1 MAPEKSKKQ
10 LHFTLF
16 TFPPFVHHYPD
27 GWRHPQEMLGGI
39 YDPLGPDIWARVAR
53 TLESMKIDAFFV
65 GDGGAIYNSN
75 ENSPATSLRYGSQT
89 IEFFAPQ
96 FASMVATLAP
106 DLGVVST
113 VNTEEL
119 NPWTMARMASTM
131 DHLTKGRVGFNLV
144 TGLNP
149 GGMADNL
156 GTEVREH
163 DARYERA
170 EEFMKVCYSLWE
182 SWDTGALV
190 RDPDQP
196 LFADPDKVHEINF
209 VGEHFR
215 CRGPLQ
221 LPRSPQTIPVLF
233 QAGQS
238 PRGRQFAARHAEGI
252 FTISPDLPAMQA
264 YYRDVKDRVANEG
277 RRECDLAILSG
288 IFPIVG
294 SSEAAAKEKY
304 EQLIELATAEAGL
317 AWCSGYACYNF
328 AQVPFDTKLSD
339 LDPKDFA
346 GIQSIFELTM
356 ASSADAA
363 SQTPYLHAYPH
374 VEEPT
379 VRDLCVANAQSIV
392 PKVVGTV
399 AQVADQLEQ
408 IVDSEGSD
416 GFMFSTVHMPGSIDE
431 FAPVIAELQRRGRF
445 RIEFEGPT
453 LRERLGTRPYPW
465 AHRT

>member
-1 MAPEKSKKQ
+1 MVSKSTAKQ

-27 GWRHPQEMLGGI
+27 GWRHPLEMQGGV
-39 YDPLGPDIWARVAR
+39 YDPLQPEIWGRVAK
-53 TLESMKIDAFFV
+53 TLEAMKVDAFFV

-96 FASMVATLAP
+96 FVSAVAMMAP
-106 DLGVVST
+106 ELGCVST
-113 VNTEEL
+113 VNTEEI
-119 NPWTMARMASTM
+119 NPWTFARMSATM
-131 DHLTKGRVGFNLV
+131 DHLTKGRVGFNIV

-149 GGMADNL
+149 GGLADNL
-156 GTEVREH
+156 GTSVREH

-170 EEFMKVCYSLWE
+170 EEFMQVCYGLWQ
-182 SWDTGALV
+182 SWDKDALV
-190 RDPDQP
+190 RDAAKPM
-196 LFADPDKVHEINF
+196 FADPAKVRELNF
-209 VGEHFR
+209 EGEYFR

-221 LPRSPQTIPVLF
+221 LPRSPQEIPVIF

-252 FTISPDLPAMQA
+252 FTISPDLPAMQT
-264 YYRDVKDRVANEG
+264 YYRDVKDRVVNEG
-277 RRECDLAILSG
+277 RRESDLAILTG

-294 SSEAAAKEKY
+294 TSESAAQEKY
-304 EQLIELATAEAGL
+304 EQLIELATPEAGL
-317 AWCSGYACYNF
+317 AWISGYACYNF
-328 AQVPFDTKLSD
+328 AQVPLDTKLSD
-339 LDPKDFA
+339 MDPKDFA

-363 SQTPYLHAYPH
+363 SLTPHLYAYPH
-374 VEEPT
+374 VAEPT
-379 VRDLCVANAQSIV
+379 VRDLCLANAQSIV

-399 AQVADQLEQ
+399 EQVADQLEQ
-408 IVDSEGSD
+408 IVDAEGSD

-431 FAPVIAELQRRGRF
+431 FAPVLQALQRRGRF
-445 RIEFEGPT
+445 RKEFEGPT
-453 LRERLGTRPYPW
+453 LRDRLGTRPLPW
-465 AHRT
+465 AG

>member
-1 MAPEKSKKQ
+1 MTPEPPKKQ
-10 LHFTLF
+10 MHFTLF

-27 GWRHPQEMLGGI
+27 GWRHPQEMLGGT
-39 YDPLGPDIWARVAR
+39 YNPLEPEIWERVAK
-53 TLESMKIDAFFV
+53 TLESMKVDAFFV

-89 IEFFAPQ
+89 LEFFAPQ
-96 FASMVATLAP
+96 FVSMVAAMAPTLGA
-106 DLGVVST
+106 VST
-113 VNTEEL
+113 INTEEL
-119 NPWTMARMASTM
+119 NPWTFSRMAQTM
-131 DHLTKGRVGFNLV
+131 DHLTKGRVGFNIV

-149 GGMADNL
+149 GGLADNL
-156 GTEVREH
+156 GIDLREH

-170 EEFMKVCYSLWE
+170 EEFMQLCYSLWQ
-182 SWDTGALV
+182 SWDKDALV
-190 RDPDQP
+190 RDAPKQF
-196 LFADPDKVHEINF
+196 FADPDKVHELNY

-215 CRGPLQ
+215 CRGPSQ
-221 LPRSPQTIPVLF
+221 LPRSPQEIPVIF

-264 YYRDVKDRVANEG
+264 YYRDVKDRVLGEG
-277 RRECDLAILSG
+277 RQESDLAILTG

-294 SSEAAAKEKY
+294 SSESAAREKY

-339 LDPKDFA
+339 LDPNDFA

-363 SQTPYLHAYPH
+363 SQTPHLYAYPH
-374 VEEPT
+374 VAEPT
-379 VRDLCVANAQSIV
+379 VRDLCIANAQSIV

-399 AQVADQLEQ
+399 TQVADQLEQ
-408 IVDSEGSD
+408 IVDAGGSD

-431 FAPVIAELQRRGRF
+431 LAPVLAELRRRGRF
-445 RIEFEGPT
+445 RTEFEGPT
-453 LRERLGTRPYPW
+453 LRSRLGTRPFPW
-465 AHRT
+465 SRS